1 MLLQSVFTNP
11 QGPGNLIIVS
21 ILKDQLCNL
30 KLSGSKMVIS
40 LQASESLP
48 KTRGLRLLVG
58 DLIKHCVQVHAN
70 SLKEEHIFIGKRP
83 ILFRAKERKDTQKF
97 LMVDTGILH
106 GIKNVKFPV
115 AVNIERR
122 IQTLLILQQIAL
134 ADKTRL
140 TGMEK
145 PEKMIFIGYLHVFIF
160 GFDESFWD
168 TNGTGE
174 TDSIRVFGVFMEK
187 NTGVAV
193 RDHHFQ
199 AM

>member
-1 MLLQSVFTNP
+1 MHGVEDVVF
-11 QGPGNLIIVS
+11 
-21 ILKDQLCNL
+21 
-30 KLSGSKMVIS
+30 
-40 LQASESLP
+40 A
-48 KTRGLRLLVG
+48 
-58 DLIKHCVQVHAN
+58 
-70 SLKEEHIFIGKRP
+70 
-83 ILFRAKERKDTQKF
+83 
-97 LMVDTGILH
+97 
-106 GIKNVKFPV
+106 V
-115 AVNIERR
+115 AVDVEGGVEA
-122 IQTLLILQQIAL
+122 LLILQQIAL